1 MGKKS
6 TLSFLPLRGMVL
18 FPNNGAHID
27 IGRDKSVAALEECL
41 AHGRQIMLSAQ
52 KDVEVEDP
60 KREDVYEI
68 GTVCQVQHV
77 TKLNNGI
84 MRAQIEGLY
93 RARILDFRDDGLFIE
108 VDVEEIE
115 EDKTDTKE
123 IQALI
128 RACISKFEDWVKLS
142 HKIPPEVMI
151 AVNVAMDDGGILC
164 NVVTNHLNCKYQD
177 KQEILGIVDLKSRLE
192 ALYKL
197 LLQEVEIME
206 LENKIVFDVNK
217 QMNKIQKEYYLREQ
231 IKAINK
237 ELGEDDEIAE
247 AIEEYRQKMKEHTY
261 PEYVTEALEKEL
273 KRLERTNP
281 ASPEMGV
288 IQNYIGWVLD
298 LPWDIENQ
306 ETIDVKE
313 AQKTLDKHH
322 YGLTKVKERIIEYL
336 SIKALSPDIKAPI
349 VCLVGPPG
357 VGKTSI
363 ATSIAQALKRKFVRA
378 SLGGVRDEAE
388 IRGHRRTYVGAMPGR
403 IIEGIKNAGSKDP
416 LFLLDEVDKMASDY
430 RGDPVSA
437 LLEVLDPEQNSTFS
451 DHYIGLAFDLSKVM
465 WIITANDLGNI
476 PRPLRDRMEII
487 MLPSYTEV
495 EKMHIAKEYLLDKV
509 KKANGLKKSQVNMS
523 DEVISKIIE
532 DYTREAGVR
541 ELERQLSKACR
552 KAAYKIV
559 TEKKKSVRIT
569 KKNITDFL
577 GKAKYTETKAE
588 KENQVG
594 LCTGLAWTEVGGV
607 ILPVEVAVL
616 KGKGNLLLT
625 GQLGDVMKESGRAAL
640 TCIRARSEK
649 LKIDE
654 KFYEE
659 NDIHV
664 HFPEGAVPKDGP
676 SAGITMTT
684 AIVSALTGK
693 KVRADVAMTGEI
705 TLRGKVLPIGG
716 LKEKSLAAYR
726 EGIYTVIMPKAN
738 ERDLDEI
745 APEVKAK
752 MKFIPVETI
761 DEVLKVALVD

>member
-288 IQNYIGWVLD
+288 IQNYIEWVLD

-403 IIEGIKNAGSKDP
+403 IIEGIKNVGSKDP

-495 EKMHIAKEYLLDKV
+495 EKIHIAKEHLLDKV

-659 NDIHV
+659 KDIHV

>member
-197 LLQEVEIME
+197 LLQEVEIIE

-288 IQNYIGWVLD
+288 IQNYIEWVLD

-403 IIEGIKNAGSKDP
+403 IIEGIKNVGSKDP

-495 EKMHIAKEYLLDKV
+495 EKMHIAKEHLLDKV

-532 DYTREAGVR
+532 AYTREAGVR